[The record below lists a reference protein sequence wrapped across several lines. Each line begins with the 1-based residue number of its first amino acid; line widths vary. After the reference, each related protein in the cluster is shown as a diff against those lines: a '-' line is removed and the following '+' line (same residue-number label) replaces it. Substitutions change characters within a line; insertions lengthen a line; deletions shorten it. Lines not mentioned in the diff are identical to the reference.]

1 MIRLRTLDAPRPHL
15 LTMGRDGRVYRIRQL
30 PLHLEHCG
38 KVPPLLARLAPDLG
52 AVDNIRVF
60 SLAQEK
66 NNSKTAT
73 VKFKTLPPI
82 FDNDRSQW
90 TLEAE
95 EICGQ
100 NVIVDVHFRGFTV
113 LNEPRGSPY
122 TAEWVLSKPLRAFT

>member
-1 MIRLRTLDAPRPHL
+1 MAQ
-15 LTMGRDGRVYRIRQL
+15 DGRVYRVRQL
-30 PLHLEHCG
+30 PLHLAHRD
-38 KVPPLLARLAPDLG
+38 KVPSFLVLVAPVLG

-66 NNSKTAT
+66 DNSKTAT

-95 EICGQ
+95 DVCGQ

-113 LNEPRGSPY
+113 LNEARGFPH
-122 TAEWVLSKPLRAFT
+122 TAEWVLSKTPRA

>member
-1 MIRLRTLDAPRPHL
+1 MAP
-15 LTMGRDGRVYRIRQL
+15 DGLVYRIRQL

-38 KVPPLLARLAPDLG
+38 KVAPFLVWVAPALG

-66 NNSKTAT
+66 DQFKTAT

-95 EICGQ
+95 DVCGQ
-100 NVIVDVHFRGFTV
+100 NVIVDVHFRGLTV
-113 LNEPRGSPY
+113 LNEPWRSPH
-122 TAEWVLSKPLRAFT
+122 TAE

>member
-1 MIRLRTLDAPRPHL
+1 
-15 LTMGRDGRVYRIRQL
+15 MGRDGRVYRIRQL

-38 KVPPLLARLAPDLG
+38 KVQYFLARLDPDLG
-52 AVDNIRVF
+52 TVDNIRVF

-66 NNSKTAT
+66 DNSKTAT
-73 VKFKTLPPI
+73 VKFKTLPSI

-95 EICGQ
+95 DICGQ

-113 LNEPRGSPY
+113 LNEPRGSPH
-122 TAEWVLSKPLRAFT
+122 TAECETSKPLREDT